1 MAIDFTPFVQET
13 SIHPLSPSAYD
24 TSAIAGSTNG
34 TSENMSSSCRS
45 NSSILFSSNNSSSSN
60 LLAEEISTLCI
71 LDIPEDMREREFK
84 SIFCFCP
91 GYEAAMLWTRSGKD
105 MEDDSWMTLI
115 PTPKQSSNTQIGFV
129 KLYTRLDA
137 LEAKEVLSG
146 KQWDHLGQKCILKV
160 EMAKRNLQVKRNFNG
175 ESTLILTSNPPP
187 AIPRKS
193 SFQAA
198 FDAFHSIS
206 PSMTDGIHFN
216 DASYD
221 LFSSSPSTPTLATVE
236 NSSFIANRS
245 GSVDTRNDVGGLVS
259 SRLSKGLNLRL
270 SRSMADAD
278 DELARQLSNLKTS
291 LQPNNERGFN
301 NALFGSDDLTL
312 SSRFLSMNNVASP
325 LPSPGLAATSYRSY
339 SSGNLTDQ
347 NPPCN
352 TLYVGNLPP
361 NTKEDELRQIFSRCM
376 GYKRLCFRSKANG
389 PLCFVEF
396 DDVVRAT
403 QAMSELNGY
412 ILSNSLKGG
421 IRLSFSK
428 NPLFTK
434 PVSNSPTALLP
445 GFSAIGCNGLFGNSI
460 FGSSDKRDTYFLDSQ
475 LS

>member
-1 MAIDFTPFVQET
+1 MAIEFTPFVQE
-13 SIHPLSPSAYD
+13 SPIHPLSPSTYD
-24 TSAIAGSTNG
+24 TSAMAGSTNG

-60 LLAEEISTLCI
+60 LLADEISTLCI

-91 GYEAAMLWTRSGKD
+91 GYEAAMLWNRSGKD
-105 MEDDSWMTLI
+105 IEDDLWMALI
-115 PTPKQSSNTQIGFV
+115 PTPKRLSNTQIGFV

-137 LEAKEVLSG
+137 LEAKEVLCG
-146 KQWDHLGQKCILKV
+146 KQWDHGDQKCTLKV

-175 ESTLILTSNPPP
+175 ESTLVLTANAP
-187 AIPRKS
+187 ATLPRKT

-206 PSMTDGIHFN
+206 PNITDTIN
-216 DASYD
+216 CNESSYD
-221 LFSSSPSTPTLATVE
+221 LFSSSPSTPTLASVE
-236 NSSFIANRS
+236 SSSFIVNRS
-245 GSVDTRNDVGGLVS
+245 GSVDARNDVGGLVS

-301 NALFGSDDLTL
+301 NSLFGSDDLTL
-312 SSRFLSMNNVASP
+312 SSRFLNMNNVTSPLASP
-325 LPSPGLAATSYRSY
+325 GIPVNSYRSY
-339 SSGNLTDQ
+339 SNGNLTDQ

-361 NTKEDELRQIFSRCM
+361 NTKEDELRQIFSRCI

-412 ILSNSLKGG
+412 LLSNSLKGG

-434 PVSNSPTALLP
+434 PVANNQTTLLP
-445 GFSAIGCNGLFGNSI
+445 GFPAIGCNGLFGNSI
-460 FGSSDKRDTYFLDSQ
+460 FGADKRDTYFLDPQ

>member
-1 MAIDFTPFVQET
+1 
-13 SIHPLSPSAYD
+13 
-24 TSAIAGSTNG
+24 
-34 TSENMSSSCRS
+34 
-45 NSSILFSSNNSSSSN
+45 
-60 LLAEEISTLCI
+60 
-71 LDIPEDMREREFK
+71 
-84 SIFCFCP
+84 
-91 GYEAAMLWTRSGKD
+91 
-105 MEDDSWMTLI
+105 
-115 PTPKQSSNTQIGFV
+115 
-129 KLYTRLDA
+129 

-175 ESTLILTSNPPP
+175 ESTLILASNPPP
-187 AIPRKS
+187 ALPRKS

-206 PSMTDGIHFN
+206 PSMADGVHFN
-216 DASYD
+216 DSSYD

-236 NSSFIANRS
+236 NSSFLANRS
-245 GSVDTRNDVGGLVS
+245 GSIDARNDVGGLVS

-278 DELARQLSNLKTS
+278 DELARQLSNLRTS

-301 NALFGSDDLTL
+301 DGLFGSDDLTL
-312 SSRFLSMNNVASP
+312 SSRFLSMNNITSP
-325 LPSPGLAATSYRSY
+325 LPSPGLAANSYRSY

-361 NTKEDELRQIFSRCM
+361 NTKEDELRQMFSRCI

-403 QAMSELNGY
+403 QAMTELNGY
-412 ILSNSLKGG
+412 LLSNSLKGG

-434 PVSNSPTALLP
+434 PVSSSPTALLP

-460 FGSSDKRDTYFLDSQ
+460 FGGDKRDTYFLDPQ